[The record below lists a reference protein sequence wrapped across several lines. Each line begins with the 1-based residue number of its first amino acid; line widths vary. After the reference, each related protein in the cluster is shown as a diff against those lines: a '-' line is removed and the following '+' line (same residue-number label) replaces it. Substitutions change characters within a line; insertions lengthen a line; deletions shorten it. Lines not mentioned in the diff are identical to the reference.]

1 MGVFEVSFST
11 TSGSRTIKVKAVSKE
26 DAINQV
32 TAMGEQIIDA
42 SLVELDYDSEPVSQ
56 NNNIPFVSTAAK
68 YNKDPWLAFFLDLL
82 APGIGHV
89 YAYPT
94 GESTKKVVFGIVA
107 VILLIRASVMMEERY
122 DEPVLRVIGVFL
134 ILGLLLGLHAAEIV
148 KRNLYQ
154 ANRVLR

>member
-1 MGVFEVSFST
+1 M
-11 TSGSRTIKVKAVSKE
+11 
-26 DAINQV
+26 
-32 TAMGEQIIDA
+32 
-42 SLVELDYDSEPVSQ
+42 
-56 NNNIPFVSTAAK
+56 
-68 YNKDPWLAFFLDLL
+68 
-82 APGIGHV
+82 